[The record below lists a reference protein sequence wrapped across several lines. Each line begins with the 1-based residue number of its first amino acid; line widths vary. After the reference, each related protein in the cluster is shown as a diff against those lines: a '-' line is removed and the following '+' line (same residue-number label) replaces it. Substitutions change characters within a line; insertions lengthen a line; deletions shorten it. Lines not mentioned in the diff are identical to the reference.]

1 MCRQVVYTQ
10 PVGKEDNKFV
20 HYFIIVY
27 KVHLFGEALSS
38 AMREDVIRILLTG
51 LSLKI
56 QLFVFC
62 QGHLL
67 EVVLFRASIEPP
79 RLGRCAKRIDIVQK
93 EVLVMNKD
101 CI

>member
-1 MCRQVVYTQ
+1 M
-10 PVGKEDNKFV
+10 
-20 HYFIIVY
+20 
-27 KVHLFGEALSS
+27 GEA
-38 AMREDVIRILLTG
+38 IIGILLTG

-62 QGHLL
+62 QGHFL
-67 EVVLFRASIEPP
+67 EMVLFSASIEPP